1 MKTVSFK
8 TLGFSLLIAASAVI
22 IPTAVENRYT
32 SEAVAQV
39 EYLADVLDSYVMDTT
54 EVQHKGAGILF

>member
-22 IPTAVENRYT
+22 IPTAVETPYLNG
-32 SEAVAQV
+32 AVGEIQH
-39 EYLADVLDSYVMDTT
+39 LAYVLDSYVMDKT

>member
-22 IPTAVENRYT
+22 IPTAVETPYL
-32 SEAVAQV
+32 SGAVGEIQH
-39 EYLADVLDSYVMDTT
+39 LAYVLDSYVMDKT